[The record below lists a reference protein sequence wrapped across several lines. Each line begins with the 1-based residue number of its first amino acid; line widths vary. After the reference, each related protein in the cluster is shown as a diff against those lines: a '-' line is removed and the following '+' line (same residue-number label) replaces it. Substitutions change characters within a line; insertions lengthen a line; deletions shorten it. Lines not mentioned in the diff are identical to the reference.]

1 MFYHAKF
8 SKMEENSVKIM
19 ICQKN
24 QIIDFDVLP
33 NVLL

>member
-8 SKMEENSVKIM
+8 SKWRKLSKIM